1 MSRRG
6 WGATGLAAGLA
17 GALVIGLVAGTRLDA
32 APVAGLDETPVTSQV
47 SPREAPQ
54 EAQAGRSGMDIS
66 VRGIDDAIKQL
77 NAVQGNPQS
86 QQAAIVLLLIQ
97 GAGKKQAPENGRS
110 RYDYHVD
117 IQPDGRILINGLDIS
132 VLIQAAN
139 PKR

>member
-1 MSRRG
+1 MANRG
-6 WGATGLAAGLA
+6 WRGTWIGVGVAAALLASLPPSAE
-17 GALVIGLVAGTRLDA
+17 LVA
-32 APVAGLDETPVTSQV
+32 APVAGLDETQQ
-47 SPREAPQ
+47 AQ
-54 EAQAGRSGMDIS
+54 QGQAGRGMDIT

-117 IQPDGRILINGLDIS
+117 IQPDGRILINGLDVS